1 MRDDRV
7 AIVTGAGSGI
17 GREIAVQLASRG
29 FRLVLAGRR
38 PDPLRETGRL
48 CEGGVGGSDVGEGHQ
63 WIAVGTDVSKMEQVE
78 RLVDMSAD
86 RFGRIDA
93 LINNAGWT
101 GIKPIE
107 QHSPE
112 EIREIFEV
120 NALGTVWA
128 IARGLPVMLSQDP
141 DGGGTGRER
150 GVIVNVSSMAT
161 ADPFP
166 GLSVYGSAKASVE
179 AICLGIRNEHGDNLI
194 RAHAVAPGA
203 VETGLLRSIV
213 SEESLPRAMA
223 MSPAEVAGVVVG
235 CVLGEA
241 GVANGETVRVGGDG

>member
-17 GREIAVQLASRG
+17 GREIAMRLATHG

-38 PDPLRETGRL
+38 PEPLRETGRL
-48 CEGGVGGSDVGEGHQ
+48 GGGVEGES
-63 WIAVGTDVSKMEQVE
+63 WIGVPTDVSDPTQVD
-78 RLVDMSAD
+78 RLIDEAHL

-93 LINNAGWT
+93 LVNNAGWT
-101 GIKPIE
+101 GMKPIE
-107 QHSPE
+107 QHTPE
-112 EIREIFEV
+112 EIRELFEV
-120 NALGTVWA
+120 NALGAIWA
-128 IARGLPVMLSQDP
+128 IARVLPVMLAQDP
-141 DGGGTGRER
+141 DGGGTGSER

-203 VETGLLRSIV
+203 VETALLRSIA
-213 SEESLPRAMA
+213 SEEALPRDMA
-223 MSPAEVAGVVVG
+223 MEPGYVAGKVVA
-235 CVLGEA
+235 CVTGHSGL
-241 GVANGETVRVGGDG
+241 ANGETEYVAEARMG